1 MLNGYDPEDP
11 AGVHTPIYFA
21 LKKVEVDTNGV
32 ETVTYIHI
40 DEMASGVNIKIID
53 FRYRLYKDVVNAVMK
68 IDPATSWTY
77 VILRSIDG
85 PELPY
90 EEIRSQVKKWD

>member
-1 MLNGYDPEDP
+1 MLNGYDPDDP
-11 AGVHTPIYFA
+11 AGTRTPIYFA
-21 LKKVEVDTNGV
+21 LKKVEVDNDGN
-32 ETVTYIHI
+32 ETVTYVHI
-40 DEMASGVNIKIID
+40 DEMSSGVNIKIID
-53 FRYRLYKDVVNAVMK
+53 FRYRLYKDVIDAVMK
-68 IDPATSWTY
+68 IDPNTSWTY